1 MRLEPDHQAALGPTR
16 AGRRKYRFE
25 FARMMAVIV
34 DQQYLAATGHIL
46 ERQFAEQIE
55 TSTDALEGIER
66 VRDRRR
72 RHAELPA
79 DRGRGQ
85 CVLHIVAT
93 RHIQAH
99 SAAFRI
105 RQTQCEVGSASLLMH
120 ILGTHVG
127 LRSEAVA
134 ENVPWH
140 FGSQRGDFGVVDAQH
155 RQPVERQPVQE
166 FGERHAHALE
176 IAAVILQ
183 MVGVDIGD
191 HRDLRIQAQEAAV
204 AFVCF
209 GDQPVAAAEP
219 RVGADRQQLPAD
231 HEGGIHAAF
240 REHAGDQRGRRGLAV
255 GAGHRDPALEAHQLR
270 QHFRA
275 RHHRN
280 AMRARGQQLDV
291 VDLDRARHHN
301 HVGAVDM
308 RGIVTTLYAGTE
320 LRKPLRYRRIGH
332 VRT

>member
-1 MRLEPDHQAALGPTR
+1 MRLEPNHQAALGPTR
-16 AGRRKYRFE
+16 AGRREYRFE

-46 ERQFAEQIE
+46 ECQFAEQVE
-55 TSTDALEGIER
+55 APTDALEGGER
-66 VRDRRR
+66 VRDRRG

-79 DRGRGQ
+79 DRGRSQ
-85 CVLHIVAT
+85 RVLHVVAT

-99 SAAFRI
+99 RGAFCI

-134 ENVPWH
+134 ENVPRH

-166 FGERHAHALE
+166 FGERHAHAFK

-183 MVGVDIGD
+183 VIRVDIGD

-209 GDQPVAAAEP
+209 GDQPVATTEP
-219 RVGADRQQLPAD
+219 RIGTGRQQLPAD
-231 HEGGIHAAF
+231 HEGGVHAAF
-240 REHAGDQRGRRGLAV
+240 REHTGDQRGRRGLAV
-255 GAGHRDPALEAHQLR
+255 GAGNRDPALEAHQLR

-291 VDLDRARHHN
+291 VGLDRARHHD
-301 HVGAVDM
+301 HVGTVDM
-308 RGIVTTLYAGTE
+308 RGIVTSLHAGPE
-320 LRKPLRYRRIGH
+320 LREPLR
-332 VRT
+332 